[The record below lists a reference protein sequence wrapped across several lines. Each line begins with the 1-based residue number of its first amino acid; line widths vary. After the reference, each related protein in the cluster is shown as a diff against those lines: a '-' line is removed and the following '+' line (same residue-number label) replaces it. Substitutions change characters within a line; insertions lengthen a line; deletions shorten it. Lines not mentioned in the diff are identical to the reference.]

1 MSTYILATFSHNQN
15 QTINVHTILHPSL
28 SIYSTQACFTVSYQN
43 GQCILTRDRLQ
54 AFHFDQNGMAL
65 LFQPGFVSGQYRDSY
80 FCTWNLPD
88 PKPQHIYSLYLLQK
102 DFHGASGGLDQCY
115 CHDHMTVETH
125 GELPQ
130 HLCGGD
136 THPQSDEWCKLGA
149 SECFSPTGVKYH
161 SELRIKLIG

>member
-1 MSTYILATFSHNQN
+1 MAS
-15 QTINVHTILHPSL
+15 
-28 SIYSTQACFTVSYQN
+28 SIHSTQACFKVSYEK
-43 GQCILTRDRLQ
+43 GKCILTRDRLQ

-136 THPQSDEWCKLGA
+136 THPQSDRWCKLGA
-149 SECFSPTGVKYH
+149 SQCLYPTGVKYH
-161 SELRIKLIG
+161 SELNYQLYVCGSTHFGPPCSLNWASLAS

>member
-1 MSTYILATFSHNQN
+1 MCILAIVGHNQN
-15 QTINVHTILHPSL
+15 QTINIHTTLHSSL
-28 SIYSTQACFTVSYQN
+28 SIYSTQTCFTVSYQD
-43 GQCILTRDRLQ
+43 GKCILTRDRLQ
-54 AFHFDQNGMAL
+54 AFHFDQNGMVL

-88 PKPQHIYSLYLLQK
+88 PKPNHRYGLYLLQK

-130 HLCGGD
+130 HLCGGN

-149 SECFSPTGVKYH
+149 SECFYPTGVKYN
-161 SELRIKLIG
+161 SKLGIKLIG